1 MITLAD
7 LFKLAAPREKC
18 QVYTAGPTETC
29 RRSPA
34 WLLAQLAAALP
45 NIGQPSPTRRK
56 AEHLPA

>member
-7 LFKLAAPREKC
+7 LFTLAAPPHEKC

-34 WLLAQLAAALP
+34 WLLAQLAAA
-45 NIGQPSPTRRK
+45 
-56 AEHLPA
+56 